1 MIGFLGTGHYLPKTL
16 RTNADWAKMVETS
29 DEWIVSRTGIH
40 ERHLVSEGES
50 NLTMSIEA
58 AKLAMQRANVAPEDL
73 GMVICATLSADNVCP
88 TLAGELIREFD
99 ISCPAF
105 DINAACSGFL
115 FAVSVA
121 LNMIKDKPVLV
132 VATEMMSRMFDPE
145 DRATCVLFGD
155 GSGAVVLGELEGD
168 SGILAH
174 QIMSYPDVKGSLA
187 ISGINHMEDGKL
199 SPSYVKMN
207 GQETY
212 KFATRVLA
220 KNIRETLEK
229 EGMTPEDVTWFV
241 PHQANIRIVETAAKL
256 LKMPMDRF
264 FINIDHTGNTSCAS
278 VIIALDEL
286 QEQKG
291 LKKGDIIVMTTFGG
305 GLTAATMI
313 VRW

>member
-16 RTNADWAKMVETS
+16 RTNADWADMVETS

-50 NLTMSIEA
+50 NFTMSMEA
-58 AKLAMQRANVAPEDL
+58 AKLALQRANVAPQEL
-73 GMVICATLSADNVCP
+73 GMVICATLSGDHVCP
-88 TLAGELIREFD
+88 TLAGEVIRALD

-115 FAVSVA
+115 FATSVA
-121 LNMIKDKPVLV
+121 LDMMKDKPVLV
-132 VATEMMSRMFDPE
+132 IATEMMSRVFDPA

-155 GSGAVVLGELEGD
+155 GSGAAVLGKQED
-168 SGILAH
+168 PSGIISH
-174 QIMSYPDVKGSLA
+174 YIMTYPDTKGSLT
-187 ISGINHMEDGKL
+187 IPGINHMQEGQL
-199 SPSYVKMN
+199 VPSYVEMN

-220 KNIRETLEK
+220 KNIREALEK
-229 EGMTPEDVTWFV
+229 EGLTPEDVTWFV

-256 LKMPMDRF
+256 LKLPMERF
-264 FINIDHTGNTSCAS
+264 FTIIDHTGNTSCAS

-291 LKKGDIIVMTTFGG
+291 LNKGDIVVMTTFGG

-313 VRW
+313 IRW